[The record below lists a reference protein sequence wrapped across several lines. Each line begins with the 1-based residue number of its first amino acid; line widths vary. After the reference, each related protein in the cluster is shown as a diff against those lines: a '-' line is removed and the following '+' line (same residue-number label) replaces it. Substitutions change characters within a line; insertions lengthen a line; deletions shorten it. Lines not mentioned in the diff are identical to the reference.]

1 MSLLKWVA
9 VVVLGASLGIARA
22 AEGDFTLT
30 DAAGVSHD
38 LKEYRGKWVVVNF
51 WATWCPRCLEEIPG
65 LIAFHTKHKDH
76 DAVVVG
82 VDYED
87 IGDEQ
92 LSRFVKKFAIS
103 YPVLRADPDE
113 SQVFGELPAL
123 PTTFLINPQGER
135 VARQVGPIT
144 AAGLESY
151 IRRKTASQ
159 VKQPPTALPATGYK

>member
-9 VVVLGASLGIARA
+9 VVVLGASLGSAYA
-22 AEGDFTLT
+22 AESDFTLT

-38 LKEYRGKWVVVNF
+38 FKEYRGKWVVVNF
-51 WATWCPRCLEEIPG
+51 WATWCPPCLEEIPG

-87 IGDEQ
+87 IGAEQ
-92 LSRFVKKFAIS
+92 LSHFIKKLAIS

-113 SQVFGELPAL
+113 SQVFGDVPAL
-123 PTTFLINPQGER
+123 PTTFLINPKGEW

-144 AAGLESY
+144 ATALESY
-151 IRRKTASQ
+151 IRRKTPDQA
-159 VKQPPTALPATGYK
+159 KQPPAAASRPGL

>member
-1 MSLLKWVA
+1 VSLLKWVA
-9 VVVLGASLGIARA
+9 VVVLGASLGIAHA
-22 AEGDFTLT
+22 AESDFTLT

-51 WATWCPRCLEEIPG
+51 WATWCPPCLEEIPD
-65 LIAFHTKHKDH
+65 LIAFHAKHKDL

-92 LSRFVKKFAIS
+92 LSRFVKKLAIS

-113 SQVFGELPAL
+113 SQEFGEVPAL
-123 PTTFLINPQGER
+123 PTTFLINPQGEK

-144 AAGLESY
+144 ATALESY
-151 IRRKTASQ
+151 IRRKSAAQ
-159 VKQPPTALPATGYK
+159 VKQPPVAVPSHGL